1 MKIIAVEE
9 HFGFP
14 EIGAGGKA
22 EQDILCPH
30 FHSSYAN
37 AWPLPHVPVPGSMQ
51 DIAAGRIADMDA
63 NGIDVQILSS
73 NSTQLIVTPEAVP
86 ICRAANDKLAA
97 AVAQHPGRFYGFASL
112 PTIDPTAA
120 ADELERTV
128 KEYGFRGANL
138 FGRTA
143 GKFLDDPVFEPLLAR
158 AEALGVPLYLHPGFP
173 PREVADV
180 CYEGFSDMVS
190 TRFACAGWGWHADGG
205 VQVLRMILGG
215 VFDRHPDLTIVSGH
229 WGEMVPWYLE
239 RLQEAMPKQI
249 TGLQKEIPEY
259 YQSNIYVTPS
269 GMFSNAQLKYIIEL
283 LGADRVMFSV
293 DYPFIP
299 NAGARAFLENAPLRQ
314 EDKEK
319 IAFRNAE
326 KVFRL

>member
-14 EIGAGGKA
+14 EITAGGKA
-22 EQDILCPH
+22 EEEALCPH
-30 FHSSYAN
+30 FHAAYSN
-37 AWPLPHVPVPGSMQ
+37 AWPLPHVPRPGSMQ
-51 DIAAGRIADMDA
+51 DIAAGRIEDMDA

-73 NSTQLIVTPEAVP
+73 NSTQLIVSADATE
-86 ICRAANDKLAA
+86 ICRAANDRLAA
-97 AVAQHPGRFYGFASL
+97 SIAQYPDRFYGFASL
-112 PTIDPTAA
+112 PTVEPSAA

-128 KEYGFRGANL
+128 KTYGFCGANL

-143 GKFLDDPVFEPLLAR
+143 GKFLDDPSFEPLLER

-173 PREVADV
+173 PREVSRV
-180 CYEGFSDMVS
+180 CYCGFSEIVS
-190 TRFACAGWGWHADGG
+190 TRFACAAWGWHADSG
-205 VQVLRMILGG
+205 VQVIRMILSG
-215 VFDRHPDLTIVSGH
+215 VFDRHPALIIISGH

-239 RLQEAMPKQI
+239 RLQEALPKSV
-249 TGLQKEIPEY
+249 TGLQCEISEY
-259 YQSNIYVTPS
+259 YRRNIYVTPS
-269 GMFSNAQLKYIIEL
+269 GMFSMNQLRYIVDT

-299 NAGARAFLENAPLRQ
+299 NTGAREFLEHAPLCQ

-319 IAFRNAE
+319 IAHRNAE
-326 KVFRL
+326 TLFRI